1 MRPLF
6 RWVVGDVSAE
16 GFYVLSQAIRNIIR
30 IYKNYFDFLICSNA
44 VHENSKKNIKK
55 IAEKFDIKIYEQ
67 SWLDLPIDQSLIS
80 KAPNVD
86 RQGTF
91 WKICPPRMRLKSHEI
106 ICDNDIILVNPIN
119 SIFEFLEKNV
129 ILMMKEDAF
138 CVGKYFPLFKEKEN
152 YNSGL
157 YGFPP
162 NYNFEEDLK
171 TTWIKNG
178 RYHGLLWR
186 DEQGLVTSTLKK
198 HDHITIESD
207 EIIHLFDSGRCS
219 SYDFKIIEEEKIKT
233 RVMENMKFN
242 EFNFSKMDKGYHFLG
257 VNRSRH
263 RKWIEYKRHGIF
275 L

>member
-119 SIFEFLEKNV
+119 SIFEL
-129 ILMMKEDAF
+129 
-138 CVGKYFPLFKEKEN
+138 
-152 YNSGL
+152 
-157 YGFPP
+157 
-162 NYNFEEDLK
+162 
-171 TTWIKNG
+171 
-178 RYHGLLWR
+178 
-186 DEQGLVTSTLKK
+186 
-198 HDHITIESD
+198 
-207 EIIHLFDSGRCS
+207 
-219 SYDFKIIEEEKIKT
+219 
-233 RVMENMKFN
+233 
-242 EFNFSKMDKGYHFLG
+242 
-257 VNRSRH
+257 
-263 RKWIEYKRHGIF
+263 
-275 L
+275 